1 MTVAKTIVA
10 ESEFE
15 IGQIFASRGWTD
27 LLPVAVPTRLRVE
40 AFLAAVDADPDEVLL
55 AVEENR
61 REVTV
66 QLAAVNAVMAG
77 CTPEQFRVVVAAVR
91 GWADSRWGSGDR
103 TYFYM
108 SNASTGG
115 AAQLTVVNGPV
126 RGELGMNCGTNVY
139 APVAHANV
147 AIGRAL
153 RLIIRNALGFLPST
167 LDQATQGHP
176 GKAGFCIAENEEQS
190 PWEPLHVE
198 YGFAPGTSTV
208 MVMSA
213 RGPEPVE
220 NRTSGSAEGVL
231 FTIAD
236 TLSRLGAMVPG
247 GQVVVVMG
255 PEHAD
260 LVGSSH
266 GWSKQEVKQYLYQ
279 NFRRPMADLER
290 AGLTVRPDPMR
301 DRTEGGTTYRYGA
314 RCPDDIALIVAGGR
328 NAGISSVITSWLYS
342 TPPGEFILAPVR
354 PRPAV
359 PQVSA

>member
-1 MTVAKTIVA
+1 MTVEQTIVG
-10 ESEFE
+10 ESDSE
-15 IGQIFASRGWTD
+15 IGEMFAARGWTD
-27 LLPVAVPTRLRVE
+27 LLPVAIPTPARVA

-55 AVEENR
+55 DVEENR
-61 REVTV
+61 RQVTV
-66 QLAAVNAVMAG
+66 RLAAVNAAMAG
-77 CTPEQFRVVVAAVR
+77 GTPEQFRVVVAAVR
-91 GWADSRWGSGDR
+91 GWADPRWGSGDR

-126 RGELGMNCGTNVY
+126 RAELEMNGATNVY

-147 AIGRAL
+147 GIGRAL
-153 RLIIRNALGFLPST
+153 RLILRNVLGFLPST

-190 PWEPLHVE
+190 PWAPLHVE
-198 YGFAPGTSTV
+198 HGFAPDTSTV

-220 NRTSGSAEGVL
+220 NRMSGSAEGIL

-247 GQVVVVMG
+247 GQVAVVMG

-260 LVGSSH
+260 LIGSKH
-266 GWSKQEVKQYLYQ
+266 GWAKQDVKQYLYE

-290 AGLTVRPDPMR
+290 AGLTVRPDPVR

-314 RCPDDIALIVAGGR
+314 RCADDIALIVAGGR

-342 TPPGEFILAPVR
+342 TPPGEFILTT
-354 PRPAV
+354 V
-359 PQVSA
+359 PPSPIDPQLSA

>member
-1 MTVAKTIVA
+1 
-10 ESEFE
+10 
-15 IGQIFASRGWTD
+15 
-27 LLPVAVPTRLRVE
+27 
-40 AFLAAVDADPDEVLL
+40 
-55 AVEENR
+55 
-61 REVTV
+61 
-66 QLAAVNAVMAG
+66 
-77 CTPEQFRVVVAAVR
+77 
-91 GWADSRWGSGDR
+91 
-103 TYFYM
+103 
-108 SNASTGG
+108 
-115 AAQLTVVNGPV
+115 LTVVNGPV

-153 RLIIRNALGFLPST
+153 RLIIRNVLGFLPST

-198 YGFAPGTSTV
+198 HGFAPDASTV

-220 NRTSGSAEGVL
+220 NRMSGSAEGVL

-236 TLSRLGAMVPG
+236 TMSRLGAMVPG
-247 GQVVVVMG
+247 GQVAVVMG

-260 LVGSSH
+260 LIGSKH
-266 GWSKQEVKQYLYQ
+266 GWSKQEVKQYLYE
-279 NFRRPMADLER
+279 NFRRPVADFER

-314 RCPDDIALIVAGGR
+314 RCPGDIALIVAGGR

-354 PRPAV
+354 GPAA
-359 PQVSA
+359 PQLPA

>member
-1 MTVAKTIVA
+1 MKVAQTILG
-10 ESEFE
+10 ESEDE
-15 IGQIFASRGWTD
+15 IGRAFAARGWTD
-27 LLPVAVPTRLRVE
+27 HLPVTVPTRARVDLL
-40 AFLAAVDADPDEVLL
+40 LAAVDADPDEVLL
-55 AVEENR
+55 SVEESR

-66 QLAAVNAVMAG
+66 RLAAVNAVLAG
-77 CTPEQFRVVVAAVR
+77 CAPEQFRVVVAAVR

-126 RGELGMNCGTNVY
+126 RGE
-139 APVAHANV
+139 
-147 AIGRAL
+147 
-153 RLIIRNALGFLPST
+153 RLIVRNVLGFLPST

-176 GKAGFCIAENEEQS
+176 GKAGFCIAENEEHS

-198 YGFAPGTSTV
+198 RGFAAHTSTV

-213 RGPEPVE
+213 RGPEPIE
-220 NRTSGSAEGVL
+220 NRMSGSAEGVL

-247 GQVVVVMG
+247 GPVVVVMG

-260 LVGSSH
+260 LVGAKH
-266 GWSKQEVKQYLYQ
+266 GWSKREVKQYLFE
-279 NFRRPMADLER
+279 NFRRPIADLER
-290 AGLTVRPDPMR
+290 AGLAVRPDPLR
-301 DRTEGGTTYRYGA
+301 DRSEGGTAYRYGA

-328 NAGISSVITSWLYS
+328 NAGISSVITSWCYA
-342 TPPGEFILAPVR
+342 TPPGEFILSPV
-354 PRPAV
+354 PAGLERGDT
-359 PQVSA
+359 

>member
-1 MTVAKTIVA
+1 MTVAGTVVG

-15 IGQIFASRGWTD
+15 IGEDFATRGWTD
-27 LLPVAVPTRLRVE
+27 LLPVVAPTRPRVE
-40 AFLAAVDADPDEVLL
+40 ALLDAVDADPGATLL
-55 AVEENR
+55 SVEENR

-66 QLAAVNAVMAG
+66 GLAAVNAVMAG
-77 CTPEQFRVVVAAVR
+77 CTPDQFPVVVAAVR
-91 GWADSRWGSGDR
+91 GWADPRWGAGDR

-115 AAQLTVVNGPV
+115 AAQLAVVNGPV
-126 RGELGMNCGTNVY
+126 RRELGLNGATNVY

-153 RLIIRNALGFLPST
+153 RLILRNVLGFLPST

-198 YGFAPGTSTV
+198 RGFAADSSTV

-247 GQVVVVMG
+247 GPVVVVMG

-260 LVGSSH
+260 LIGSKH
-266 GWSKQEVKQYLYQ
+266 GWSKPDVTQYLYE
-279 NFRRPMADLER
+279 NFRRPLADFER
-290 AGLTVRPDPMR
+290 AGLTLRPDPAR
-301 DRTEGGTTYRYGA
+301 DRASYRYGA
-314 RCPDDIALIVAGGR
+314 RTPDDIALIVAGGR
-328 NAGISSVITSWLYS
+328 NAGISSVITSWCYA
-342 TPPGEFILAPVR
+342 TPPGEFILAPVVR
-354 PRPAV
+354 KGGA
-359 PQVSA
+359 